1 MDGNRLCCPESIFI
15 AYLVLIFLPLATVTA
30 SISTRFSVFQ
40 LCMPRTGFL
49 SLKIFL
55 RFFFSLDKFLFKHF
69 SKYTDLK
76 IRKFVTVHFS
86 EICNCFDEII
96 FLLDMAR
103 NAERASC
110 YVTSIVYNFLYNKLS
125 YARILIGSHS

>member
-15 AYLVLIFLPLATVTA
+15 AYLVFIFLPLATVTA

-40 LCMPRTGFL
+40 LCMQRTGFL

-86 EICNCFDEII
+86 EICNCFDKII

-103 NAERASC
+103 NAERC
-110 YVTSIVYNFLYNKLS
+110 VMLRHFYRLELFI
-125 YARILIGSHS
+125 

>member
-15 AYLVLIFLPLATVTA
+15 AYLVFIFLPLATVTA

-40 LCMPRTGFL
+40 LCKPRTGFL
-49 SLKIFL
+49 SDIHQKIFF

-69 SKYTDLK
+69 SKYADLK

-96 FLLDMAR
+96 FSPR
-103 NAERASC
+103 YGQECRAVRH
-110 YVTSIVYNFLYNKLS
+110 VTSLLS
-125 YARILIGSHS
+125 SRTFYIISSVMHAF